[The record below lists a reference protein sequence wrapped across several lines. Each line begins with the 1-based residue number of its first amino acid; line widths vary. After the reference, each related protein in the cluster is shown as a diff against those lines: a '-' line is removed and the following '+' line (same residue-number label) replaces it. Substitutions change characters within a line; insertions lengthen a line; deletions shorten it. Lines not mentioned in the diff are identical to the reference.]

1 MQGIKEIIKE
11 AESLP
16 VEERA
21 IVIDSLLRSLNP
33 PSMEVDREWV
43 KVAKRRLAKLRSG
56 GVNPIPGN
64 EYLRK
69 SGSNRKSTQDFC
81 SQN

>member
-1 MQGIKEIIKE
+1 MHKMKEIIEE

-33 PSMEVDREWV
+33 PSVEIDREWA
-43 KVAKRRLAKLRSG
+43 KIAKRRLAELRSG
-56 GVNPIPGN
+56 NVKPIPGN
-64 EYLRK
+64 EVLAKIRERFEK
-69 SGSNRKSTQDFC
+69 
-81 SQN
+81 